1 MTEMTWLA
9 HFCIVPKT
17 INLSEQ
23 NLGSYDFRQDYA
35 AHTLCLAQLCDCTVE
50 IWFVFEYDIMTWL
63 LVTGLPGVGG
73 EMVVLV
79 EAVVQVLKHL

>member
-1 MTEMTWLA
+1 ML
-9 HFCIVPKT
+9 F
-17 INLSEQ
+17 LSEQ

-63 LVTGLPGVGG
+63 LVTGIQDVGVG
-73 EMVVLV
+73 MVVRV
-79 EAVVQVLKHL
+79 EAEVQKF